1 MADSSSNTN
10 IANTLTHV
18 NGVWDGTNKVYKM
31 NDGTT
36 ANALDADFARQ
47 YYVKTLLENSEPKLV
62 YAKYGDEQP
71 LPQGNG
77 KRMQW
82 RKFSKLA
89 KALTPL
95 TEGVTPQGNNLTMST
110 VDGAISQYGDWI
122 RLSDIVKLTALDNL
136 VVQATKQLGSQA
148 GRTRDTIVR
157 EVLMGGTAVRY
168 APKYVSTVETE
179 VTTRGGLDMTALMTP
194 DLLIRAATDLD
205 AMDNDG
211 VDGGEDYVAI
221 MHPFVAYDLMRHP
234 EWKDWQ
240 VHQNGERLYAREV
253 GRIGKIRIVTT
264 SEAKIWNPGENNS
277 DAAATANATMGC
289 PTYTYDTSKTGYL
302 SVFGT
307 IVLAAHAYGVT
318 ELQGAGLEH
327 ILKPLGYGE
336 DPLNQRASVGWKC
349 TLGATRLNEDAMI
362 RIESCSSYSK
372 TAAAN

>member
-1 MADSSSNTN
+1 MATR
-10 IANTLTHV
+10 TEV
-18 NGVWDGTNKVYKM
+18 NGVWDSTNKVYTL
-31 NDGTT
+31 NDGST
-36 ANALDADFARQ
+36 ANPIAADFPAQ
-47 YYVKTLLENSEPKLV
+47 YYSKTLLENSEPKLV
-62 YAKYGDEQP
+62 YAKYGDEHP

-77 KRMQW
+77 KRIQW
-82 RKFSKLA
+82 RKFSKLG

-95 TEGVTPQGNNLTMST
+95 TEGVTPDGNNLSMST
-110 VDGAISQYGDWI
+110 VDGAINQYGDWI

-168 APKYVSTVETE
+168 AQKVSGGSLVDVST
-179 VTTRGGLDMTALMTP
+179 RNGLDATALMTP
-194 DLLIRAATDLD
+194 DLLIKAATDLD

-221 MHPFVAYDLMRHP
+221 MHPFVAYDLMRHS
-234 EWKDWQ
+234 EWRDWQ
-240 VHQNGERLYAREV
+240 VHQNGERLYQHEV
-253 GRIGKIRIVTT
+253 GRIGKVHIVTT
-264 SEAKIWNPGENNS
+264 SEAKIWKSSS
-277 DAAATANATMGC
+277 DSC
-289 PTYTYDTSKTGYL
+289 PSYTEGSGGDAVTKYYA
-302 SVFGT
+302 VFGT

-349 TLGATRLNEDAMI
+349 TLGAVRLNEDAMV
-362 RIESCSSYSK
+362 RIECLSSYSK

>member
-1 MADSSSNTN
+1 MPDPTYIDNSASTRSE
-10 IANTLTHV
+10 I
-18 NGVWDGTNKVYKM
+18 NGIWDGTNKRYNL

-36 ANALDADFARQ
+36 ANPLDADFARQ

-95 TEGVTPQGNNLTMST
+95 TEGVTPVGNNLTMST
-110 VDGAISQYGDWI
+110 VDGAINQYGDWI

-168 APKYVSTVETE
+168 APKYVSNVETA
-179 VTTRGGLDMTALMTP
+179 VATRSGLDMTALMTP
-194 DLLIRAATDLD
+194 NLLIQAATDLD
-205 AMDNDG
+205 AMDNEG

-253 GRIGKIRIVTT
+253 GRIGKIHIVTT
-264 SEAKIWNPGENNS
+264 SEAKIWKS
-277 DAAATANATMGC
+277 STDSC
-289 PTYTYDTSKTGYL
+289 PSYSESSTTKYMA
-302 SVFGT
+302 VFGT

-349 TLGATRLNEDAMI
+349 TLGATRLNEDAMV

-372 TAAAN
+372 QASAN

>member
-1 MADSSSNTN
+1 MPTYIDNNESTRSE
-10 IANTLTHV
+10 I
-18 NGVWDGTNKVYKM
+18 NGIWDGTNKRYNL

-36 ANALDADFARQ
+36 ANPMDADFARQ

-62 YAKYGDEQP
+62 YAKYGDEHP

-82 RKFSKLA
+82 RKFTKLA

-95 TEGVTPQGNNLTMST
+95 TEGVTPTGNNLSMST
-110 VDGAISQYGDWI
+110 VDGAVNQYGDWI

-157 EVLMGGTAVRY
+157 EVLMGGTSVRY
-168 APKYVSTVETE
+168 APTWSGTTPTEVST
-179 VTTRGGLDMTALMTP
+179 RGSMNATSLMTP
-194 DLLIRAATDLD
+194 DLLIKAATDLD

-221 MHPFVAYDLMRHP
+221 MHPYVAYDLMRHE

-240 VHQNGERLYAREV
+240 RQQNGERLYKGEV
-253 GRIGKIRIVTT
+253 GRIGKIHIITT

-277 DAAATANATMGC
+277 DAAATANSTMGC
-289 PTYTYDTSKTGYL
+289 PTYTYESTKTGYY

-318 ELQGAGLEH
+318 ELEGAGLEH

-349 TLGATRLNEDAMI
+349 TLGAARLNEDAMV
-362 RIESCSSYSK
+362 RIESLSSYSK
-372 TAAAN
+372 TATAN

>member
-1 MADSSSNTN
+1 MADSQSNTN
-10 IANTLTHV
+10 IANTVTHV
-18 NGVWDGTNKVYKM
+18 NGVWDATSKTYKM

-36 ANALDADFARQ
+36 ANALDQDFARQ

-110 VDGAISQYGDWI
+110 VEGAINQYGDWI
-122 RLSDIVKLTALDNL
+122 RLSDIVKLTSLDNL

-168 APKYVSTVETE
+168 APKIVSGAETAVST
-179 VTTRGGLDMTALMTP
+179 RAGLDATALMTP

-211 VDGGEDYVAI
+211 IDGGEDYVAI

-264 SEAKIWNPGENNS
+264 SEAKIWTG
-277 DAAATANATMGC
+277 TGC
-289 PTYTYDTSKTGYL
+289 PSGL
-302 SVFGT
+302 AVFGT

-349 TLGATRLNEDAMI
+349 TLGATRLNEDAMV
-362 RIESCSSYSK
+362 RIESCSSYSA
-372 TAAAN
+372 TATAN

>member
-1 MADSSSNTN
+1 MPTYIDNNASTE
-10 IANTLTHV
+10 THV
-18 NGVWDGTNKVYKM
+18 NGPWDSVNNRYNKI
-31 NDGTT
+31 DGST
-36 ANALDADFARQ
+36 ANPLDADFARQ
-47 YYVKTLLENSEPKLV
+47 YYVKTLLENAEPKLV
-62 YAKYGDEQP
+62 YAKYADEQP

-82 RKFSKLA
+82 RKFSKLP

-95 TEGVTPQGNNLTMST
+95 TEGVTPAGNNLTMST
-110 VDGAISQYGDWI
+110 VDGAINQYGDWI
-122 RLSDIVKLTALDNL
+122 RVSDIVKLTALDNI

-168 APKYVSTVETE
+168 SQKTSVGVLVDVSS
-179 VTTRGGLDMTALMTP
+179 RSGLDMTALLTP
-194 DLLIRAATDLD
+194 NDLIRAATDLD

-211 VDGGEDYVAI
+211 IDGGEDYVAI
-221 MHPFVAYDLMRHP
+221 VHPFVAYDLMRHP

-240 VHQNGERLYAREV
+240 VRQNGERLYAREV
-253 GRIGKIRIVTT
+253 GRIGKVRVVTT

-289 PTYTYDTSKTGYL
+289 PTYTYDTNKTGYL

-307 IVLAAHAYGVT
+307 VVLSAHAYAVT

-362 RIESCSSYSK
+362 RIESCSTYSK
-372 TAAAN
+372 TAVAN

>member
-1 MADSSSNTN
+1 MADSTSVSNMGSTR
-10 IANTLTHV
+10 TEV
-18 NGVWDGTNKVYKM
+18 NGLWDATNKRYNL

-36 ANALDADFARQ
+36 ANPLNADFPAQ

-62 YAKYGDEQP
+62 YAKYGDEHP

-89 KALTPL
+89 KAMTPL
-95 TEGVTPQGNNLTMST
+95 TEGVTPAGNNLSMST
-110 VDGAISQYGDWI
+110 VDGAINQYGDWI
-122 RLSDIVKLTALDNL
+122 RLSDIVKMTALDNL

-168 APKYVSTVETE
+168 AQKVSGGSLVD
-179 VTTRGGLDMTALMTP
+179 VTTRSGLDATALMTP
-194 DLLIRAATDLD
+194 DLLIKAATDLD

-211 VDGGEDYVAI
+211 IDGGEDYVAI

-234 EWKDWQ
+234 EWQDWQ

-253 GRIGKIRIVTT
+253 GRIGKIHIVTT
-264 SEAKIWNPGENNS
+264 SEAKIWDGSNTN
-277 DAAATANATMGC
+277 AAGV
-289 PTYTYDTSKTGYL
+289 PTYTKADTTTGYL
-302 SVFGT
+302 AVFGT

-327 ILKPLGYGE
+327 IMKPLGYGE

-349 TLGATRLNEDAMI
+349 TLGATRLNEDAMV
-362 RIESCSSYSK
+362 RIESCSTYSK
-372 TAAAN
+372 TASAN

>member
-1 MADSSSNTN
+1 MPTPTYIDNSTSTR
-10 IANTLTHV
+10 TEV
-18 NGVWDGTNKVYKM
+18 NGPWDSVNKRY
-31 NDGTT
+31 NQIDGST
-36 ANALDADFARQ
+36 ANPLDSDFARQ

-62 YAKYGDEQP
+62 YAKYGDEHP

-82 RKFSKLA
+82 RKFTKLG

-95 TEGVTPQGNNLTMST
+95 TEGVTPVGNNLSMST
-110 VDGAISQYGDWI
+110 VDGEVNQYGDWI

-157 EVLMGGTAVRY
+157 EVLMGGTSVRY
-168 APKYVSTVETE
+168 APTWSGSTPTE
-179 VTTRGGLDMTALMTP
+179 VGTRSSMNATSLMTP
-194 DLLIRAATDLD
+194 DLLIKAATDLD

-221 MHPFVAYDLMRHP
+221 MHPYVAYDLMRHS

-240 VHQNGERLYAREV
+240 IRQNGERLYKGEV
-253 GRIGKIRIVTT
+253 GRIGKIHIVTT
-264 SEAKIWNPGENNS
+264 SEAKIWDGS
-277 DAAATANATMGC
+277 DTNAAGV
-289 PTYTYDTSKTGYL
+289 PTYTKADTTTGYL
-302 SVFGT
+302 AVFGT

-318 ELQGAGLEH
+318 ELEGAGLEH

-349 TLGATRLNEDAMI
+349 TLGAARLNEDAMV

-372 TAAAN
+372 TAVKN

>member
-1 MADSSSNTN
+1 MADSQSNTN

-18 NGVWDGTNKVYKM
+18 NGVWDATSKTYKM

-82 RKFSKLA
+82 RKFSKLG

-110 VDGAISQYGDWI
+110 VDGAINQYGDWI

-157 EVLMGGTAVRY
+157 EVLMGGTNVRF
-168 APKYVSTVETE
+168 APKIVNSAETA
-179 VTTRGGLDMTALMTP
+179 VTLRTGLDATALMTP
-194 DLLIRAATDLD
+194 DLLIKAATDLD

-211 VDGGEDYVAI
+211 VDGGEAYVAI

-234 EWKDWQ
+234 EWRDWQ
-240 VHQNGERLYAREV
+240 IHQNGERLYQHEV
-253 GRIGKIRIVTT
+253 GRIGKVHIVTT
-264 SEAKIWNPGENNS
+264 SEAKIWKG
-277 DAAATANATMGC
+277 DGC
-289 PTYTYDTSKTGYL
+289 PTGL
-302 SVFGT
+302 AVFGV

-318 ELQGAGLEH
+318 ELEGAGLEH

-349 TLGATRLNEDAMI
+349 TLGATRLNEDAMV
-362 RIESCSSYSK
+362 RIECCSSYSA

>member
-1 MADSSSNTN
+1 MADSQSNTN
-10 IANTLTHV
+10 IAATQTHV
-18 NGVWDGTNKVYKM
+18 GGVYDASNHRYNL

-36 ANALDADFARQ
+36 ANNLNPTLKE

-62 YAKYGDEQP
+62 YAKYGDQYP

-77 KRMQW
+77 KRMEW
-82 RKFSKLA
+82 RKFSKLG

-95 TEGVTPQGNNLTMST
+95 TEGVTPQGTSLSMST
-110 VDGAISQYGDWI
+110 VNTVINQYGDWI
-122 RLSDIVKLTALDNL
+122 RLSDIVKLVSLDNL

-157 EVLMGGTAVRY
+157 EVLMGGTQVRY
-168 APKYVSTVETE
+168 ADKIVANVPTA
-179 VTTRGGLDMTALMTP
+179 VTTRSGLDATALMTP
-194 DLLIRAATDLD
+194 ELLIKAATDLD

-221 MHPFVAYDLMRHP
+221 MHPYVAYDLMRHP
-234 EWKDWQ
+234 EWRDWQ
-240 VHQNGERLYAREV
+240 IQQNGGRLYDREV
-253 GRIGKIRIVTT
+253 GRIGKVHIITT

-277 DAAATANATMGC
+277 QAAATANATMGC

-307 IVLAAHAYGVT
+307 IVIAAHAYGVT

-327 ILKPLGYGE
+327 IIKPLGAGE

-349 TLGATRLNEDAMI
+349 TLAATRLNEDAMV

-372 TAAAN
+372 TAPAN

>member
-1 MADSSSNTN
+1 MPDPT
-10 IANTLTHV
+10 TRTEV
-18 NGVWDGTNKVYKM
+18 NGVWDATNKRYNL

-36 ANALDADFARQ
+36 ANPLNADFPAQ
-47 YYVKTLLENSEPKLV
+47 YYVKTLLENCEPKLV

-95 TEGVTPQGNNLTMST
+95 TEGVTPLGNNLSMST
-110 VDGAISQYGDWI
+110 VDGVINQYGDWI

-136 VVQATKQLGSQA
+136 VVQGTKQLGSQA

-157 EVLMGGTAVRY
+157 EVLMGGTSVRY
-168 APKYVSTVETE
+168 APKTVSSVLTDVST
-179 VTTRGGLDMTALMTP
+179 RSGLDATALMTP
-194 DLLIRAATDLD
+194 DLLIKAATDLD

-211 VDGGEDYVAI
+211 IDGGEDYVAI

-240 VHQNGERLYAREV
+240 IHQNSERLYAHEV
-253 GRIGKIRIVTT
+253 GRIGKVHIVTT
-264 SEAKIWNPGENNS
+264 SEAKIWTG
-277 DAAATANATMGC
+277 TGC
-289 PTYTYDTSKTGYL
+289 PTGL
-302 SVFGT
+302 AVFGT
-307 IVLAAHAYGVT
+307 IVLAAHAYATT

-327 ILKPLGYGE
+327 IVKPLGYGD

-349 TLGATRLNEDAMI
+349 TMAATRLNEDAMV
-362 RIESCSSYSK
+362 RIESCSSYSA

>member
-1 MADSSSNTN
+1 MADSQSNTN
-10 IANTLTHV
+10 IAATTTHV
-18 NGVWDGTNKVYKM
+18 NGVWDSTNKVYKM

-36 ANALDADFARQ
+36 ANALDSDFARQ

-62 YAKYGDEQP
+62 YAKYGDEHP

-110 VDGAISQYGDWI
+110 VDGMINQYGDWI

-168 APKYVSTVETE
+168 APKYVSNVETA
-179 VTTRGGLDMTALMTP
+179 VTTRSGLDQTALMTP
-194 DLLIRAATDLD
+194 DLLIKAATDLD

-240 VHQNGERLYAREV
+240 IHQNGERLYAHEV
-253 GRIGKIRIVTT
+253 GRIGKVHIVTT
-264 SEAKIWNPGENNS
+264 SEAKIWKS
-277 DAAATANATMGC
+277 STDSC
-289 PTYTYDTSKTGYL
+289 PSYSESSTTKYFA
-302 SVFGT
+302 VFGT

-318 ELQGAGLEH
+318 ELEGAGLEH
-327 ILKPLGYGE
+327 ILKPLGFGE

-362 RIESCSSYSK
+362 RLETLSSYSK
-372 TAAAN
+372 TANAN